1 MEEAKKRAQLRKH
14 KRIAT
19 GLFFL
24 MAVIY
29 GLMVYFQHTSPQA
42 WMGYVE
48 AFSEAGMV
56 GALAD
61 WFAVTALFRHPLGIP
76 IPHTNLIER
85 KKNDLGANLGVF
97 VNENFL
103 NSTTIRPYIE
113 RLDVSKLMTDWLEKP
128 ANREGLE
135 SEIRNLLRTVI
146 LDLEDEEV
154 KDYLTLKATD
164 LLKKVDYQNLAAVGI
179 TYLIEKDE
187 HNNLLNTLLPQ
198 VKSYIKENESMVL
211 SRIAAS
217 RPLIAILAGKKISK
231 EVIDGIL
238 SFISEV
244 EKDDRHFVRQ
254 KISENLLK
262 IAAELKETGKW
273 DSKFTRLTSELI
285 TPKTLEPYI
294 SDIWRGIK
302 QSLLENLEDS
312 ESKLQEYLEKTILK
326 LSIKLKTDQEIQQR
340 INNWIRHFVY
350 RMVLKNRQEVEE
362 LIGTTVANW
371 SGKELSEKLELE
383 VGKDLQFIRVNGT
396 LVGGLVG
403 LLIYIITH
411 LFI

>member
-1 MEEAKKRAQLRKH
+1 
-14 KRIAT
+14 
-19 GLFFL
+19 
-24 MAVIY
+24 
-29 GLMVYFQHTSPQA
+29 
-42 WMGYVE
+42 
-48 AFSEAGMV
+48 
-56 GALAD
+56 
-61 WFAVTALFRHPLGIP
+61 
-76 IPHTNLIER
+76 
-85 KKNDLGANLGVF
+85 
-97 VNENFL
+97 
-103 NSTTIRPYIE
+103 
-113 RLDVSKLMTDWLEKP
+113 
-128 ANREGLE
+128 
-135 SEIRNLLRTVI
+135 
-146 LDLEDEEV
+146 
-154 KDYLTLKATD
+154 
-164 LLKKVDYQNLAAVGI
+164 
-179 TYLIEKDE
+179 
-187 HNNLLNTLLPQ
+187 
-198 VKSYIKENESMVL
+198 
-211 SRIAAS
+211 
-217 RPLIAILAGKKISK
+217 LAGKKISK

-254 KISENLLK
+254 KISKNLLK
-262 IAAELKETGKW
+262 IAAELKETDKW

-294 SDIWRGIK
+294 SDIWKGIK